1 MTCMVRI
8 YGKIFYNHD
17 ILNSGQVEKTLKY

>member
-1 MTCMVRI
+1 MVRI